1 MKLTHVPFCL
11 ALMLLSGAAHA
22 ACPHSIRHDGDRFV
36 QKDAEVFD
44 IKTNLTWRRCS
55 VGTVW
60 KPGGGCTGT
69 RALLD
74 WTAAGAAAIAAG
86 PGWRVPNVAELA
98 SLLNA
103 SCGTPAIDT
112 AIFPDMGGGHDEDEN
127 AYWTTS
133 KVGVAN
139 LIYFVDFSNSDVD
152 GHSKGF
158 HLAVRLVR
166 TGR

>member
-1 MKLTHVPFCL
+1 L
-11 ALMLLSGAAHA
+11 ALILLPVAAYA
-22 ACPHSIRHDGDRFV
+22 ACPRATRGEADRFV

-44 IKTNLTWRRCS
+44 VKTNLIWRRCS

-60 KPGGGCTGT
+60 KAGRGGCAGT

-74 WTAAGAAAIAAG
+74 WSAAGAAAIAAG

-103 SCGTPAIDT
+103 SCGAFAADT
-112 AIFPDMGGGHDEDEN
+112 AIFPDIGGHDEDEN

-133 KVGVAN
+133 EVGAAN
-139 LIYFVDFSNSDVD
+139 LFYFVDFSNGDVD